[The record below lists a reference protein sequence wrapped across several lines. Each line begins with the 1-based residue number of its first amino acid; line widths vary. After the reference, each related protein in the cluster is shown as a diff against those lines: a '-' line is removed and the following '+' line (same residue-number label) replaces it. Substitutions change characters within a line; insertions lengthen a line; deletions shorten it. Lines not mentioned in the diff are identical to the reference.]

1 MLTRY
6 ALAMVFLRKRPL
18 AHYNP
23 KKFPLRG
30 PKDALRAARGR
41 RGALRARAP
50 LRGNSAACASRAAR
64 QMHMPTHIMKA
75 GFCVA
80 SSLSGLHTAEW
91 ARVHYLLLCFA

>member
-30 PKDALRAARGR
+30 PKDALRAARYARGR
-41 RGALRARAP
+41 RYAATRRHARADG
-50 LRGNSAACASRAAR
+50 RNS
-64 QMHMPTHIMKA
+64 QMDVYKK
-75 GFCVA
+75 
-80 SSLSGLHTAEW
+80 
-91 ARVHYLLLCFA
+91 

>member
-30 PKDALRAARGR
+30 PKDALRAARYAR
-41 RGALRARAP
+41 RATRAGAATRQLGGMREQSCTPDAHAHTHYESRPRA
-50 LRGNSAACASRAAR
+50 
-64 QMHMPTHIMKA
+64 
-75 GFCVA
+75 
-80 SSLSGLHTAEW
+80 
-91 ARVHYLLLCFA
+91 YFAFRTRLFRLD

>member
-30 PKDALRAARGR
+30 PKDALRAARYARGR
-41 RGALRARAP
+41 RY
-50 LRGNSAACASRAAR
+50 LRGEASTLYAVEC
-64 QMHMPTHIMKA
+64 
-75 GFCVA
+75 G
-80 SSLSGLHTAEW
+80 
-91 ARVHYLLLCFA
+91 RV